1 MTTCLVAERPQGR
14 GRLGGPEEHCSGLL
28 RARAKGPHTPHEMSE
43 ENLAVVQQFADRVNE
58 QDIPGFLALVDPEV
72 ELRTLGGVQRG
83 LEGARR
89 FAEGG
94 GPQEHYLTHF
104 VHERAFDAGDQVV
117 VFTNIQ
123 RRWRETGELGDETR
137 IGAVFTLRAGKV
149 LRLQAFR
156 DRQQALEAAG
166 LTQEGQESSP

>member
-1 MTTCLVAERPQGR
+1 
-14 GRLGGPEEHCSGLL
+14 L
-28 RARAKGPHTPHEMSE
+28 RARPKGADTPHEMSE
-43 ENLAVVQQFADRVNE
+43 ENLAVVQQFAERVNE
-58 QDIPGFLALVDPEV
+58 QDFPGFLALVDPEV

-89 FAEGG
+89 FAENN
-94 GPQEHYLTHF
+94 GPQEHYLTHV

-117 VFTNIQ
+117 VFANIQ

-137 IGAVFTLRAGKV
+137 LGVVFTLRAGRV
-149 LRLQAFR
+149 LRLQAFG
-156 DRQQALEAAG
+156 DRRQALEAAG